1 MRSPQYKP
9 EDLQASAW
17 RAAFKKVNQSQAEVI
32 PPGWHTPDEI
42 AEKLGYCKEVA
53 MQKCREMAKVG
64 MVERRDFKV
73 AWGHIVRPRPHY
85 RLVNNPARGRKPG

>member
-1 MRSPQYKP
+1 MRSQKFKA
-9 EDLQASAW
+9 EDLQAAAW
-17 RAAFKKVNQSQAEVI
+17 RAAFKQVNQNQVETV
-32 PPGWHTPDEI
+32 PPGWHTPEEI

-73 AWGHIVRPRPHY
+73 QWGQIVRPRPHY
-85 RLVNNPARGRKPG
+85 RLIKKSAKSA